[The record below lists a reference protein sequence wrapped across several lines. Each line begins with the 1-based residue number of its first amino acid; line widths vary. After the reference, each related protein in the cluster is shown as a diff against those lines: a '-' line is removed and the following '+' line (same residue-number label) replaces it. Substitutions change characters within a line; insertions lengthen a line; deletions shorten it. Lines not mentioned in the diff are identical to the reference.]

1 MNAQTNTEQKLK
13 EKLAA
18 IEHER
23 WADWQKWMHKRMKPH
38 DDPMRGEMCMDE
50 EDYERWE
57 RQIKTPYAEL
67 SDEEKAS
74 DMEQVDRYWPLIT
87 ALIEQKQIEA
97 REQTAQTILEHLQS
111 RPIHEHI
118 EYLEAEIMMMEA
130 ANAKAKV

>member
-1 MNAQTNTEQKLK
+1 MNAQTNTELSRELEDNGFYAALMHLHRQDHDPDNCFCTTEVSGAYKTL
-13 EKLAA
+13 LA
-18 IEHER
+18 I
-23 WADWQKWMHKRMKPH
+23 
-38 DDPMRGEMCMDE
+38 
-50 EDYERWE
+50 
-57 RQIKTPYAEL
+57 T
-67 SDEEKAS
+67 
-74 DMEQVDRYWPLIT
+74 T